1 MTQITIASDPKQPVP
16 CPTPDLMPDGRIRPN
31 ENAELLRRKKS
42 DCDGTLRRIRELV
55 ERNRLL

>member
-1 MTQITIASDPKQPVP
+1 MTHVTMASGLIRPIPYPMPDL
-16 CPTPDLMPDGRIRPN
+16 TPDSRVRPV

-42 DCDGTLRRIRELV
+42 DCDGTLRRIREIV

>member
-1 MTQITIASDPKQPVP
+1 MTHVSITSGPKRPITY
-16 CPTPDLMPDGRIRPN
+16 PTPDLVPDGRIWPS